1 MDPFDFIS
9 DFGKDY
15 YHLRSPHANFGFKYY
30 YLPFLYYFPMS
41 SEEIIHFNVT
51 YENGNS
57 FNTNFIILSDINIK
71 ENKTENLLNLETTTE
86 KFSLYNINQYRNNLE
101 KLINNK
107 NNLKILKEEDIIK
120 WDYEF
125 EDEFKCR
132 VDETNEINVYFIN
145 SFMGEDEDLYN
156 NTIVKCAQLFDKNT
170 YPITFIS
177 NFNPGGSADICHTL
191 LETISPLIKIN
202 YYAAVRKTDNFLKNA
217 EIYDEWKELST
228 EKCEYKS
235 MAEII
240 KNGEKIDYGNGITD
254 ILSQPYNEMNKET
267 RKLLDIF
274 KSQLIHKRKPTDI
287 ITIADGFSFSSTSM
301 FLKFLQY
308 YGGGITV
315 GIFGHPRKK
324 NIPFDSSLSPTTVFG
339 NETLYEFSED
349 YKELYDN
356 YKINMLMG
364 FAQPFYTPN
373 NLSIPLEYVI
383 TPVDESQPFYKE
395 FSDENYKDFIK
406 LAKNIHQKYKTECNP
421 KNKKLVKV
429 SSECDK
435 YFENNYTHGGYECG
449 DDGKWSNKCV
459 PSYCDLEYM
468 FDYNESRCVKDYC
481 SDLRKEENK
490 DKDKDKDKESDRP
503 NEDDEDDDD
512 DGMTTT
518 ELVII
523 ICASVVVVIVVIIII
538 VMLFLNKKKKDSHEE
553 LLSSISMSIQD
564 REDAKL
570 YA

>member
-1 MDPFDFIS
+1 M
-9 DFGKDY
+9 
-15 YHLRSPHANFGFKYY
+15 
-30 YLPFLYYFPMS
+30 
-41 SEEIIHFNVT
+41 
-51 YENGNS
+51 
-57 FNTNFIILSDINIK
+57 NIK
-71 ENKTENLLNLETTTE
+71 
-86 KFSLYNINQYRNNLE
+86 
-101 KLINNK
+101 
-107 NNLKILKEEDIIK
+107 
-120 WDYEF
+120 
-125 EDEFKCR
+125 
-132 VDETNEINVYFIN
+132 
-145 SFMGEDEDLYN
+145 
-156 NTIVKCAQLFDKNT
+156 
-170 YPITFIS
+170 
-177 NFNPGGSADICHTL
+177 
-191 LETISPLIKIN
+191 
-202 YYAAVRKTDNFLKNA
+202 
-217 EIYDEWKELST
+217 
-228 EKCEYKS
+228 
-235 MAEII
+235 
-240 KNGEKIDYGNGITD
+240 
-254 ILSQPYNEMNKET
+254 T
-267 RKLLDIF
+267 RKFLDIF
-274 KSQLIHKRKPTDI
+274 KSQLKHKRRPTDI

-324 NIPFDSSLSPTTVFG
+324 NIPFDSSLSPTTIIE

-356 YKINMLMG
+356 YNINLQMG

-373 NLSIPLEYVI
+373 NLSIPLEYII
-383 TPVDESQPFYKE
+383 TPVDESQPFYKL
-395 FSDENYKDFIK
+395 FSNENYKDYIK
-406 LAKNIHQKYKTECNP
+406 LAKDIHQKYKTECNP

-449 DDGKWSNKCV
+449 DDGTWSNKCV

-481 SDLRKEENK
+481 SDLGKEENK
-490 DKDKDKDKESDRP
+490 DKDKESDKP
-503 NEDDEDDDD
+503 NEDDEDDD

-538 VMLFLNKKKKDSHEE
+538 VILFLNKKKKDSHEE